1 MNVFPLSRHVMIT
14 SLKISG
20 PKGSS
25 VEDVNIEHTGKVP
38 GGSTSAV
45 TVNTSIHSQP
55 VPYCTAAKSHC
66 GAGLKQCGGSP
77 RANQALMPL
86 PYKNFWALEAIAPPG
101 VGFTSSGAVP
111 SVQSAKSS
119 LAR

>member
-1 MNVFPLSRHVMIT
+1 MIT
-14 SLKISG
+14 SLKISD

-55 VPYCTAAKSHC
+55 VPYCTAAKSPC
-66 GAGLKQCGGSP
+66 AAGLKQCGGSP
-77 RANQALMPL
+77 LANRVLMLSP
-86 PYKNFWALEAIAPPG
+86 
-101 VGFTSSGAVP
+101 
-111 SVQSAKSS
+111 
-119 LAR
+119 